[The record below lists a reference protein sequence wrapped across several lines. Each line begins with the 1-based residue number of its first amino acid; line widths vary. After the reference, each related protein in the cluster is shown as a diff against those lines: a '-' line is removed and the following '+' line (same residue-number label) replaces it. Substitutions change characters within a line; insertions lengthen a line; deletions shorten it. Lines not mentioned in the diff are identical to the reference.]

1 MKIAKEETE
10 QLTKPAVKTESAAAT
25 LSSITKTEAL
35 LTLLELIFL
44 LNFFPSHVLLV
55 PDDQQATTLLH
66 SADKALNLRQQNS
79 TFHGL
84 YS

>member
-10 QLTKPAVKTESAAAT
+10 QLTKPAVKTESADAT
-25 LSSITKTEAL
+25 MSSITKTEAL

-44 LNFFPSHVLLV
+44 LNFFPSLVLLV
-55 PDDQQATTLLH
+55 PDDQQAATLIN